1 MKKITALFCMVLYT
15 FAVWAAPLGDY
26 QFKSPS
32 FNGIGYSS
40 HVLTIENQEF
50 TRQKAYR
57 DAIQAAIDKKIADD
71 KNTNLSKFM
80 NNLESRI
87 YAQIS
92 QNVATAMFANNN
104 CTASSNTNCS
114 GNIDFQG
121 NYISWGRVSSAT
133 DANCSTAYGYCI
145 MLKIADPTATNPS
158 TAGCNDTGMSCIY
171 VPLSSFNMPGN

>member
-1 MKKITALFCMVLYT
+1 MSIKSIVLALLLPSIVM
-15 FAVWAAPLGDY
+15 AAPLGDF
-26 QFKSPS
+26 QFKSPA
-32 FNGIGYSS
+32 FNGVGYSS
-40 HVLTIENQEF
+40 HVLTIENQEA
-50 TRQKAYR
+50 TRQKAR
-57 DAIQAAIDKKIADD
+57 DDKVQAAIEKAVSDA

-104 CTASSNTNCS
+104 CTASTNTNCA

-121 NYISWGRVSSAT
+121 NYISWGRVSSAN
-133 DANCSTAYGYCI
+133 DPACSTAYGYCI

-158 TAGCNDTGMSCIY
+158 TASCLDPGMSCVY
-171 VPLSSFNMPGN
+171 VPLQSFQMPGN